1 MIYSNIVINIFL
13 SIDKSLKISACEYVE
28 YPKDGGKDE
37 VLELDKSIVF
47 ATLEVCMC
55 LIVRQ
60 IPDMNPTPLVS
71 STRKLHSNC
80 LNHNVIATTLN
91 IMAQLPNLCSPN
103 GILLLFLIYYI

>member
-1 MIYSNIVINIFL
+1 
-13 SIDKSLKISACEYVE
+13 
-28 YPKDGGKDE
+28 
-37 VLELDKSIVF
+37 
-47 ATLEVCMC
+47 MC

-91 IMAQLPNLCSPN
+91 IIAQLPNLCSPS
-103 GILLLFLIYYI
+103 GKLFSIFNTFIRYYIHNIDTYHI

>member
-1 MIYSNIVINIFL
+1 L
-13 SIDKSLKISACEYVE
+13 G
-28 YPKDGGKDE
+28 DGGHDG
-37 VLELDKSIVF
+37 VLEHDKSIVF
-47 ATLEVCMC
+47 ASLEVCMC

-91 IMAQLPNLCSPN
+91 IMAQLPNLCSPS
-103 GILLLFLIYYI
+103 GKIISIFRMHSSQ

>member
-1 MIYSNIVINIFL
+1 MG
-13 SIDKSLKISACEYVE
+13 
-28 YPKDGGKDE
+28 DGGKDG
-37 VLELDKSIVF
+37 VLEHDKSIVF

-71 STRKLHSNC
+71 STRKLHSIF

-91 IMAQLPNLCSPN
+91 IMAQLPNLCSPS
-103 GILLLFLIYYI
+103 GIYNYF

>member
-1 MIYSNIVINIFL
+1 MLYVFVNILCFIEKNPELSSTEDIEFL
-13 SIDKSLKISACEYVE
+13 G
-28 YPKDGGKDE
+28 DGGQNG
-37 VLELDKSIVF
+37 VLEHNKSIVF

-71 STRKLHSNC
+71 STRKLHSNN

-91 IMAQLPNLCSPN
+91 IMGQLPDLCSPS
-103 GILLLFLIYYI
+103 GIYILNIL